1 MIHATPVP
9 GDIGL
14 TRISGTTGKLI
25 RFGQWLNGNGF
36 ADYEHAFLV
45 LPDERLLEAEPGGA
59 RVKSLSEYDGAD
71 VVYTCP
77 AGLTEEQRG
86 AVCEASGRYVGVEYS
101 FLDFLAIATHRV
113 HLPVPGLRRYVAS
126 TKHMICSQLVDQ
138 CYQDADVHL
147 FADRRWSGYVT
158 PGALYTL
165 LAGSGEQAR
174 EGACDAA
181 AQNTEPGEARR
192 AA

>member
-1 MIHATPVP
+1 MP

-14 TRISGTTGKLI
+14 TQISGTTGKLI

-59 RVKSLSEYDGAD
+59 NVKPLSAYDD
-71 VVYTCP
+71 SNVVYTCP
-77 AGLTEEQRG
+77 DGMTDEQRG
-86 AVCEASGRYVGVEYS
+86 AVCEASGRYIGVEYS

-138 CYQDADVHL
+138 CYQDAGVHL

-158 PGALYTL
+158 PGALHTL
-165 LAGSGEQAR
+165 LAGSGE
-174 EGACDAA
+174 GAADAA
-181 AQNTEPGEARR
+181 HDEAARDDKRRGARR